1 MSSSQL
7 RRKAVLAVQLENF
20 WNAGVIRLVEAP
32 RHYPLVALVLQVQ
45 IIPGGDLILI
55 LCSDGNM
62 HLHRWRDV
70 SAVPLVT
77 ETVPSGTVTVPNTS
91 VEMRVSFS
99 SSGQPWVAIINDYK
113 IPGWVRI

>member
-1 MSSSQL
+1 MHDITEEPSIWSLALRDILLVMPSRRTRHLLPVMSSSQL
-7 RRKAVLAVQLENF
+7 RRKAVLAVQHENF

-77 ETVPSGTVTVPNTS
+77 ETF
-91 VEMRVSFS
+91 RF
-99 SSGQPWVAIINDYK
+99 
-113 IPGWVRI
+113 